1 MDNIIEINYPNGRMI
16 LVIDKFFP
24 CLVRQIKTIFPL
36 INQYANETDK
46 AAVRTYLY
54 KYISEKSAKITRME
68 EERKKHHGRA
78 NGDYTHTKMM
88 LKRAQRNLECLEE
101 ER

>member
-1 MDNIIEINYPNGRMI
+1 MDNTIEIRYPNGRMV

-24 CLVRQIKTIFPL
+24 CLIRQMKIIFPM
-36 INQYANETDK
+36 INQYANEADK

-54 KYISEKSAKITRME
+54 RYISDRSAELTRME
-68 EERKKHHGRA
+68 EKRKSHYGRA
-78 NGDYTHTKMM
+78 SGDYTHTKMM